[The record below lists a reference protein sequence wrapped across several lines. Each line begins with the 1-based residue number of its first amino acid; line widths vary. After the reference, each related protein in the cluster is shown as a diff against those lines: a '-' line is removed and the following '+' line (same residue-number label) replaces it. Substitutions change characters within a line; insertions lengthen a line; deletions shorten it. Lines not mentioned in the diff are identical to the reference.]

1 MKKAPKAK
9 QPNETKVQVTGKEQL
24 PIIEAVGRTTGA
36 QLESKPSST
45 RPDRTFIA
53 SNPIGV
59 TTGTKVKQ
67 LD

>member
-9 QPNETKVQVTGKEQL
+9 QPNEIKVQMAGKEQL
-24 PIIEAVGRTTGA
+24 PNIEAVGRTTGA

-45 RPDRTFIA
+45 RPDRTFLA
-53 SNPIGV
+53 SNPNGL